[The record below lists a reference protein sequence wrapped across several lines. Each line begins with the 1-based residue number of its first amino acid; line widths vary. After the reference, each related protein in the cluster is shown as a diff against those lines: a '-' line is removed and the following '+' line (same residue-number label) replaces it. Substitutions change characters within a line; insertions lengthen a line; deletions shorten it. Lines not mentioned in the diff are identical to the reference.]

1 MFFIY
6 LLIVFFAFLILFSI
20 DAIMNKVEG
29 LENNQLKKINKDNI
43 KLDKIKLDDKIP
55 INNDISRINQPI
67 INPTNTLTPTN
78 IADAMNSSRPTN
90 IADAMNSSR
99 PVNIIKPI
107 TPINASNETNDC
119 LILAQKNNKNID
131 YLKVKADEMSGLQSQ
146 LNSMQQSIQN
156 VQTQVDTLVQQQI
169 DYANEYKNL
178 EELLKM

>member
-6 LLIVFFAFLILFSI
+6 LLIVFFVFLILFSI
-20 DAIMNKVEG
+20 DANMNKIEG
-29 LENNQLKKINKDNI
+29 LENNKQLKKINKDNI
-43 KLDKIKLDDKIP
+43 KQDKIKLDDKIP
-55 INNDISRINQPI
+55 INNDISRVNQPI
-67 INPTNTLTPTN
+67 INPTTTLTPTN
-78 IADAMNSSRPTN
+78 IADAMNSSRPINMIT
-90 IADAMNSSR
+90 
-99 PVNIIKPI
+99 PVNTINPV
-107 TPINASNETNDC
+107 NASNETNDC
-119 LILAQKNNKNID
+119 LILAQQNSKNID